1 MPSCQL
7 QAPTSLDVPEADC
20 RVHGCVSYDF
30 DYFDA
35 YFIFLMPEFNFF
47 NAYLIFFDA
56 SAALSC
62 LVQNLRQDGDCPE
75 SPTAGPDRALSDH
88 RDSRRVSH

>member
-47 NAYLIFFDA
+47 IAYYLFNFF
-56 SAALSC
+56 
-62 LVQNLRQDGDCPE
+62 
-75 SPTAGPDRALSDH
+75 
-88 RDSRRVSH
+88 